1 MDKYF
6 TGLLTQLDNGYHLND
21 SEIRDLEN
29 YLKEQLR
36 QIELRKGVK
45 NDSRNK

>member
-1 MDKYF
+1 MDKYYIK
-6 TGLLTQLDNGYHLND
+6 LLTQLKNGYHLEE

-36 QIELRKGVK
+36 QIEFRKGV
-45 NDSRNK
+45 

>member
-6 TGLLTQLDNGYHLND
+6 IRLLIQSNSGYHLNN

-36 QIELRKGVK
+36 QIELRKGV
-45 NDSRNK
+45 